1 MLLVHV
7 CCHVSALTAQ
17 SGCCFFFWP
26 ILPFWQKVSVA
37 KETELL
43 LQGHDPPPPDM
54 REDCLYMS
62 VWHVSSVRHTLWH
75 NVMCGFVPSSA
86 NNPPKKKE
94 NPKQTN
100 KHRNYRRL
108 FQAAAFN
115 HQKQISVSVEA
126 KSGIPL
132 LPATLLPDT
141 HPSSPP
147 VPASPASSLTP
158 TTYKSWHNTQ
168 RWWTSQAQTTIC
180 SA

>member
-1 MLLVHV
+1 M
-7 CCHVSALTAQ
+7 SA
-17 SGCCFFFWP
+17 
-26 ILPFWQKVSVA
+26 
-37 KETELL
+37 
-43 LQGHDPPPPDM
+43 
-54 REDCLYMS
+54 
-62 VWHVSSVRHTLWH
+62 
-75 NVMCGFVPSSA
+75 VMCLLWQLSQGAASFSGLFCLSGRRSQWQRKQSCCCRVTTLLHLTCERTVCICLSDMWAVYVILFDTKWCAVLFPSL
-86 NNPPKKKE
+86 PIIHQKKKE
-94 NPKQTN
+94 KPKQTN

-126 KSGIPL
+126 KSGMPL
-132 LPATLLPDT
+132 LSATLLPDT